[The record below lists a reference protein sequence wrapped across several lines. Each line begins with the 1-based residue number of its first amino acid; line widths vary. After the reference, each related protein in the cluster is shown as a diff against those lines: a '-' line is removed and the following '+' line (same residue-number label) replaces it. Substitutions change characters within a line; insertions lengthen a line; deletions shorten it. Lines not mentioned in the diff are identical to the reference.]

1 MLFRGCKVGKDS
13 RKLFWDIGE
22 KNMWKTRRIDMS
34 DVYFLSWY
42 WICLLSAMFTLENPS
57 WKPYEYTPYS
67 SQEKFGWTILSH
79 AMYHNVDTHA
89 WLWFSHV
96 HMITFTYM
104 VYVYIYTCHVFVYT
118 WPYIC
123 NIWTYTYINS
133 PWIYDLVFHRLAF
146 SLYTAS
152 SSWVSTCKHLCNLI
166 ATPKVHWA
174 NFPHQNLVPF
184 FIV

>member
-1 MLFRGCKVGKDS
+1 MILDMPVKCNVHFGKPVMKAIWVYAIFFP
-13 RKLFWDIGE
+13 RKIWL
-22 KNMWKTRRIDMS
+22 N
-34 DVYFLSWY
+34 YFVTCNVSQCWHT
-42 WICLLSAMFTLENPS
+42 CL
-57 WKPYEYTPYS
+57 
-67 SQEKFGWTILSH
+67 I
-79 AMYHNVDTHA
+79 
-89 WLWFSHV
+89 
-96 HMITFTYM
+96 MIFACTYDYIHIYG
-104 VYVYIYTCHVFVYT
+104 VCIYIYTCHVFVYT